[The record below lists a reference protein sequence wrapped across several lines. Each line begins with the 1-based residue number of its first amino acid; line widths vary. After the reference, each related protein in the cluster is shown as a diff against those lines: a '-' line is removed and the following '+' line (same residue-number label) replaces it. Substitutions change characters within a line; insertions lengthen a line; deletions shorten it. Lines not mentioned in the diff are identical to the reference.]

1 MAVAFCFALM
11 LFGFVIGDILKDLG
25 TKQYKFHLNRIGNII
40 MITGPIILGIVFI
53 ISTIVTINTNEYQ
66 YILKDETKLEMFKDN
81 FFVIGNRLTGI
92 STELNI
98 TYMIKENGT
107 IQIKSKEVDNSTEI
121 IEIDS
126 DIATLKKYRKTV
138 NTDNVFHKWFFI
150 GDSIIT
156 VFEIP
161 KDSIKY
167 EYAIDL
173 E

>member
-1 MAVAFCFALM
+1 MHQKDAVHHRVGNSSAT
-11 LFGFVIGDILKDLG
+11 LKG
-25 TKQYKFHLNRIGNII
+25 QRFSCQI
-40 MITGPIILGIVFI
+40 F
-53 ISTIVTINTNEYQ
+53 
-66 YILKDETKLEMFKDN
+66 
-81 FFVIGNRLTGI
+81 
-92 STELNI
+92 
-98 TYMIKENGT
+98 
-107 IQIKSKEVDNSTEI
+107 IKSKEVDNSTEI

-138 NTDNVFHKWFFI
+138 NADNVFHKWFFI